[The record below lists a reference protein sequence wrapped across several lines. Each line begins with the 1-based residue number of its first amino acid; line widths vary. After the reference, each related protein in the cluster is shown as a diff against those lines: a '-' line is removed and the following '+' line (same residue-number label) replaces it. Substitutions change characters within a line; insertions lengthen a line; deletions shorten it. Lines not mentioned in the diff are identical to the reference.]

1 MSKKAQAFDFA
12 PALVALPV
20 RGFQMVKIR
29 DEETLTLPIEL
40 ADDAKIID
48 GFDSCVV
55 GVTIDRHLV
64 YDYAEVVLQL
74 MRENDWGELDAIEY
88 ADFNVAGLGDGK
100 GFVLLY
106 PCKFNQKQ
114 CGY

>member
-1 MSKKAQAFDFA
+1 MSKKWQGFDFA

-20 RGFQMVKIR
+20 IGFPMVKI
-29 DEETLTLPIEL
+29 EEGEVQIAPIEL
-40 ADDAKIID
+40 ADDAKIIH

-55 GVTIDRHLV
+55 GVTSDRHLV
-64 YDYAEVVLQL
+64 YDYAEIVLQL
-74 MRENDWGELDAIEY
+74 MRENDWSELDAIEY

-106 PCKFNQKQ
+106 PCKFNRER